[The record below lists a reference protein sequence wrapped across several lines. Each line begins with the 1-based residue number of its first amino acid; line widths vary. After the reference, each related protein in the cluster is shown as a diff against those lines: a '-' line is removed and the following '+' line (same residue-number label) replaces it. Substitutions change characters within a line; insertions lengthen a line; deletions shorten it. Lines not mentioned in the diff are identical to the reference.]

1 VTTATRPAEQIV
13 ILGPISWETYER
25 LLAEQGEIN
34 GKRFTYDQ
42 GTLEIMVLSTRHERL
57 NRTLAL
63 LVELAAE
70 ALNLDLERFGSAT
83 FQRADLLKGF
93 EPDSCFYIQHAE
105 AVRGKEQV
113 DLMVDPPPDLLIE
126 IDITSPSLNRFPI
139 FAAVGVP
146 EVWRYDGERITFYHL
161 VDAVYLPTTHSI
173 ALPLLS
179 SEGGTR
185 LLDESETLRS
195 TAWLRH
201 VRDWLRARAA
211 GK

>member
-1 VTTATRPAEQIV
+1 VTTATRPAERIV
-13 ILGPISWETYER
+13 VLDHISWETYER

-42 GTLEIMVLSTRHERL
+42 GMLEIMVLSTRHERL

-70 ALNLDLERFGSAT
+70 ASGLDLERFGSAT

-105 AVRGKEQV
+105 AVRGREQI

-146 EVWRYDGERITFYHL
+146 EVWRYDGERLTFYRL
-161 VDAVYLPTTHSI
+161 VDAVYHPAMHSV

-179 SEGGTR
+179 SEDGTR
-185 LLDESETLRS
+185 LLEESETLRS
-195 TAWLRH
+195 TAWLRTQSTN
-201 VRDWLRARAA
+201 
-211 GK
+211 G

>member
-13 ILGPISWETYER
+13 LLDHISWETYER

-42 GTLEIMVLSTRHERL
+42 GMLEIMVLSTRHERL

-83 FQRADLLKGF
+83 FQRADLRKGF

-113 DLMVDPPPDLLIE
+113 DLTVDPPPDLLIE

-146 EVWRYDGERITFYHL
+146 EVWRYDGERLTFYHL
-161 VDAVYLPTTHSI
+161 VDAIYLPATHSI

-179 SEGGTR
+179 SEDGTH
-185 LLDESETLRS
+185 LLEKSETLRS

-201 VRDWLRARAA
+201 VRSWLHTQSVD
-211 GK
+211 G